1 MYVDGSKAG
10 QIHNTM
16 KSPSWIT
23 RRSLVHRVEQ
33 ALESQLRS
41 TPGFSAAA
49 TAAASSRT
57 ARAAFQ
63 QQQKPSL
70 TSHRTFTQRASPLR
84 NNNSSSSHD
93 HDHDHDRQR
102 RQAADDPSFHSIVD
116 NPPEIVRVGSRR
128 GGLFGRGG
136 RHGWGLLVLAVIPVT
151 ALALG
156 TWQVQRLGWKT
167 ELVARFEDRL
177 VREPLPLPPRV
188 DPAAI
193 HDFDYRRVVAR
204 GRFRHDREM
213 LVGPR
218 MHDGEQGYMVVT
230 PLERDGG
237 DGDGS
242 GNGTT
247 TVLVNRGWINK
258 KMRDQRARAAQAPA
272 QGGEEALPRGE
283 VVVEG
288 LLREPWKK
296 NMFTPDNRPDIGEFY
311 FPDVEQMAALTGSQ
325 AVWVEQTMG
334 AFSFPSSLFH
344 RLSLFFFFVHYA
356 QSIEKEL
363 NAWGYV
369 SRCTVFI

>member
-1 MYVDGSKAG
+1 
-10 QIHNTM
+10 M

-33 ALESQLRS
+33 ALESQLRPA
-41 TPGFSAAA
+41 PGHTSGSAA
-49 TAAASSRT
+49 SRT
-57 ARAAFQ
+57 TRAVFQ
-63 QQQKPSL
+63 QQQKPCL
-70 TSHRTFTQRASPLR
+70 TSHRTFTQRANPLR
-84 NNNSSSSHD
+84 NNNNNNNSHD
-93 HDHDHDRQR
+93 HDNDRRR

-230 PLERDGG
+230 PLERDAAGGG
-237 DGDGS
+237 DGDERQ
-242 GNGTT
+242 GTT
-247 TVLVNRGWINK
+247 TVLVNRGWISK

-272 QGGEEALPRGE
+272 QGGEEALPREE

-311 FPDVEQMAALTGSQ
+311 FPDVEQMAQLTGSQ

-334 AFSFPSSLFH
+334 KFSSFSEAFPPSFSCIHCLQVIGKG
-344 RLSLFFFFVHYA
+344 R
-356 QSIEKEL
+356 
-363 NAWGYV
+363 AWCLLGYLV
-369 SRCTVFI
+369 LV